1 MPSEWE
7 VLSEWRLFTRN
18 PFSWGRVCVCGL
30 CRLMS
35 YSPASARHCVMENAI
50 WIVFPSKLGITML
63 LLCRLHIAFSF
74 TILSLSGCDHIWCD
88 LCPVFLGRGGIT
100 FTATGW
106 PAPRPWNER
115 GRCCWQR
122 HELEVRAVK
131 RGPNTAFLCTNQ
143 LSPRWAS
150 VSPFVK

>member
-1 MPSEWE
+1 MTWIIPKEFTFAWSLWLDT
-7 VLSEWRLFTRN
+7 VLKVQKLVLREEFTVQGDRVRKETVCV
-18 PFSWGRVCVCGL
+18 WVCVCGL

-106 PAPRPWNER
+106 PAPRPWNEKGQVLLAETWIR
-115 GRCCWQR
+115 SQ
-122 HELEVRAVK
+122 
-131 RGPNTAFLCTNQ
+131 
-143 LSPRWAS
+143 SS
-150 VSPFVK
+150 